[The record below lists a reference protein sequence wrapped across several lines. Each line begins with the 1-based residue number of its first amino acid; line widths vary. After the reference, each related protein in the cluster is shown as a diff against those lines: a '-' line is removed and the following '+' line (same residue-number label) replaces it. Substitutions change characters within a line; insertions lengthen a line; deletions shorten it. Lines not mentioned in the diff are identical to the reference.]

1 MSQEKTEKATAHR
14 LKKARQEGQAPQA
27 RDFVTTLVTVL
38 GFVALLL
45 TADSFGA
52 RFTLLARSAID
63 HAFAPDFRVSSV
75 ALSVEIGQAA
85 LDILAPLALV
95 ALIVA
100 PLATFAGQ
108 GGFTPKPFKIRFEAL
123 DPIKNAQQKFSKQNF
138 FELLKTL
145 IRFAAIL
152 ALMLWIMRAQ
162 FGALFMTVFCGLDC
176 GASVALDSATLLVAA
191 IFAVM
196 AVLALVDLLL
206 QRRFYEDQMK
216 MSKEEVKREHK
227 ETEGD
232 PQMKSAR
239 KAVAR
244 RVMAVTIT
252 EAADYATALI
262 VDGAG
267 RAVAVIAGAPE
278 PGEAIRVTVALAASG
293 SAAEQLL
300 AAVNARRKPVVTDP
314 RLAAPLMGLS
324 GLQPVVDP
332 ALSAAVAG
340 RLRGAGALG

>member
-14 LKKARQEGQAPQA
+14 LQKARKDGQAPQA

-38 GFVALLL
+38 GFVALLM

-52 RFTLLARSAID
+52 RFSLLAQSAVT
-63 HAFAPDFRVSSV
+63 HAFEPDFRGASL
-75 ALSVEIGQAA
+75 ALAAEIGQAA
-85 LDILAPLALV
+85 LEILAPLALV

-108 GGFTPKPFKIRFEAL
+108 GGFTPKPFKLRFEAL
-123 DPIKNAQQKFSKQNF
+123 NPVANAKQKFSKQNF
-138 FELLKTL
+138 FELLKAL

-152 ALMLWIMRAQ
+152 GLMVWLMREQ
-162 FGALFMTVFCGLDC
+162 MGALFMTVFCGLDC
-176 GASVALDSATLLVAA
+176 GASVALDTATLLVAA

-196 AVLALVDLLL
+196 AVLAMVDLML
-206 QRRFYEDQMK
+206 QRRFFEDQMK
-216 MSKEEVKREHK
+216 MSKEDVKREHK
-227 ETEGD
+227 EMEGD

-239 KAVAR
+239 KSASR
-244 RVMAVTIT
+244 RALSVTI
-252 EAADYATALI
+252 EDAADYATALI

-278 PGEAIRVTVALAASG
+278 PGEDIRVTVALAASG
-293 SAAEQLL
+293 SAAEQLT
-300 AAVNARRKPVVTDP
+300 AAINGRLKAVVTDP
-314 RLAAPLMGLS
+314 ALVSPLMGLS

-332 ALSAAVAG
+332 DLANRVAA
-340 RLRGAGALG
+340 RLKGAGALG